1 MRKVIRF
8 LAMVLNALVGIEE
21 EKPATRYM
29 SVYEA
34 QEKLD
39 AGSISMREYNE
50 AFERKEVI

>member
-1 MRKVIRF
+1 MRKIFRF
-8 LAMVLNALVGIEE
+8 LSIVLNALVGIEE

-50 AFERKEVI
+50 VFERKEVI